1 LTYTLTRPRLP
12 SPHQVAVKCINDLY
26 QGAHIA
32 SLVYHGWVTL
42 SATLLGFVIG
52 TTLGVL
58 LAVGIVYNARWIIRD
73 RGRSHHK
80 PFPFLRWL
88 MIIVMLLGAIG
99 IQDFCQIIISPPI

>member
-1 LTYTLTRPRLP
+1 MG
-12 SPHQVAVKCINDLY
+12 H
-26 QGAHIA
+26 
-32 SLVYHGWVTL
+32 
-42 SATLLGFVIG
+42 
-52 TTLGVL
+52 TLGDATWVCDWHNAGC
-58 LAVGIVYNARWIIRD
+58 AVGRRDRLQRTMMIRD